1 MVVDMQ
7 EAFRSAI
14 ADFSLI
20 ASRISM
26 AVRGFRALDI
36 PILVTEQYPKGLGH
50 TAEEISLVLPDG
62 LEIIEKIPFSCCG
75 ENAFVERLKDLGIKQ
90 VAICGIEAHVCVNQT
105 VHDLLELGFDVH
117 LLTDCIGSRFRYDH
131 EAGLAKMLAT
141 GAVGSSVE
149 MALFEM
155 MRDFRHPK
163 FREIQEI
170 IK

>member
-26 AVRGFRALDI
+26 AVRGFRILDV
-36 PILVTEQYPKGLGH
+36 PILVTEQYPKGLGN
-50 TAEEISLVLPDG
+50 TAEEISLVLPDTP
-62 LEIIEKIPFSCCG
+62 EIIEKTSFSCCG
-75 ENAFVERLKDLGIKQ
+75 EKAFTERLRDLGVKQ
-90 VAICGIEAHVCVNQT
+90 IAICGIEAHVCVNQT
-105 VHDLLELGFDVH
+105 VHDLLEIGFDVH
-117 LLTDCIGSRFRYDH
+117 LLTDCVGSRFGHDCK
-131 EAGLAKMLAT
+131 AGQAKMRAA
-141 GAVGSSVE
+141 GAIDSSVE

-155 MRDFRHPK
+155 MRDARHPK